1 MLSHNS
7 LQRVVLP
14 APDGADTIKSDPF
27 IADARFCL
35 LLFSNS
41 HYPSYSKK
49 SFYPQ
54 INAK

>member
-1 MLSHNS
+1 MFLHNS

-35 LLFSNS
+35 LLFSNDSVSFDLKTAFS
-41 HYPSYSKK
+41 HYL
-49 SFYPQ
+49 
-54 INAK
+54 I